1 MAQRC
6 QELMKQSDVVLFMK
20 GDRDTPRSVP
30 PTPPFR
36 SLLSRM
42 HLLAA
47 PLPARISRSFD
58 SPAGSELT
66 SRQNHTQ
73 PCRCGF
79 SQKIVGILE
88 SEGID
93 YTTFDILQDEGVR
106 QSAFFLPFLSS
117 PLLLIPSLC
126 HLRVLIS
133 RCVF

>member
-1 MAQRC
+1 MLPSASR
-6 QELMKQSDVVLFMK
+6 
-20 GDRDTPRSVP
+20 
-30 PTPPFR
+30 PFGTD
-36 SLLSRM
+36 
-42 HLLAA
+42 LAGKSN
-47 PLPARISRSFD
+47 P
-58 SPAGSELT
+58 
-66 SRQNHTQ
+66 